1 MSGYYRTIFAIG
13 KGDAP
18 SSQVIGD
25 AWRCVRDW
33 VAGEGEYGAPY
44 RSSEQRGAWEGVN
57 GDLRLYDRSLNDMRL
72 CNLVWTRADADASGS
87 RWRLSLRLATDGD
100 GVEADIEVRGMEGD
114 SGETPSELTAQPPS
128 VLGLLVDRFEC
139 SIGDELLQTAAKRI
153 GVDESDAFVRDEIL
167 SESRRMP
174 LLVVTDF
181 RRGGNVVNA
190 NDLQHELIG
199 LARVFAYN
207 HNTAWNIARDLP
219 QSLWCY
225 DGAVRLYAPGCSEDD
240 LSQRHPYWLRWDI
253 DRVKRD
259 NRLWQMLRDECVN
272 RMPRQGQG
280 RLYSRVEDRINDEDM
295 ATLEDKVVALEKSL
309 PEMEGELLDDALNII
324 IQSKNTDPID
334 AGNSVRTGLFD
345 AAIKVARAQK
355 NRGDKFALENGHLRQ
370 QIAQLEKKLNQ
381 SVPIPVELVK
391 EPDDDAK
398 PRFASV
404 HAMVECAAGELTHL
418 RFVPKAFETAESAY
432 TKGFDNRADTIFRAL
447 ETLNECARQRVRP
460 ESLQGKNEQQ
470 WLAENGVTYSD
481 ESEGVKRQFWRDRL
495 FYDPDISDDRLMT
508 HHIKMFGDEIRIHV
522 CWSRDEGRFL
532 VGHIG
537 EHLRTVRDP
546 T

>member
-18 SSQVIGD
+18 SSQIIGD
-25 AWRCVRDW
+25 AWRCVRNW
-33 VAGEGEYGAPY
+33 VAEEYGDPY

-57 GDLRLYDRSLNDMRL
+57 GELRLYDRALNDMRL

-114 SGETPSELTAQPPS
+114 GGEPLSELTARPPS
-128 VLGLLVDRFEC
+128 VLGQLVERFEC
-139 SIGDELLQTAAKRI
+139 SIGDDLLQTAAKRI

-181 RRGGNVVNA
+181 RQGGNAVDA
-190 NDLQHELIG
+190 NELQRELVG

-207 HNTAWNIARDLP
+207 HNTAWNIARDLS

-225 DGAVRLYAPGCSEDD
+225 DGAVRLYAPGCSEDGI
-240 LSQRHPYWLRWDI
+240 SQQHPYWLPHDVNRLKW
-253 DRVKRD
+253 D

-280 RLYSRVEDRINDEDM
+280 RLYSRVREQIRTQELQDMEARSEQDEESQVLDLILS
-295 ATLEDKVVALEKSL
+295 TSDLLDGEDKIEKRIYDMLMKRVHGLRYRKERLIAEKQELEYEKK
-309 PEMEGELLDDALNII
+309 ELE
-324 IQSKNTDPID
+324 
-334 AGNSVRTGLFD
+334 R
-345 AAIKVARAQK
+345 
-355 NRGDKFALENGHLRQ
+355 EN
-370 QIAQLEKKLNQ
+370 AQLKREIRKYESGGVAPQ
-381 SVPIPVELVK
+381 MARFSSVLEV
-391 EPDDDAK
+391 
-398 PRFASV
+398 
-404 HAMVECAAGELTHL
+404 VECAAGELTHL
-418 RFVPKAFETAESAY
+418 RFVPNAFETAESAY
-432 TKGFDNRADTIFRAL
+432 TKDFDTRADAIFRAL
-447 ETLNECARQRVRP
+447 TVLNECAKQRVRP

-481 ESEGVKRQFWRDRL
+481 ESEGVERQFWRDRL

-508 HHIKMFGDEIRIHV
+508 HHIKMFGDDIRIHL

-532 VGHIG
+532 VGYIG